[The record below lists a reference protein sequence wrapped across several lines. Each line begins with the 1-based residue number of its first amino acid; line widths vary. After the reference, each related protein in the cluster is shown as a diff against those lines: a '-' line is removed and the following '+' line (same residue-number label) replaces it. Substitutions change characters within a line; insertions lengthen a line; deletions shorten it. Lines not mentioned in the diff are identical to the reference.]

1 MAPMLSWLRAFLRWP
16 YAFAVCLSLAVGATA
31 IYFSQD
37 VNVGLK
43 DPEGFLG
50 PAYIRLP
57 MIGIGIFA
65 LGLAPQAI
73 HRYGLRNTFSGMRSI
88 VRAEWTLKRI
98 AYAATGM
105 LSFYICYVSYRN
117 LKSYLPLI
125 GGNTIH
131 DRALFELDH
140 FLFFGNNPAEVLH
153 GFFGTTVAA
162 QVLAILYVL
171 YLPFVPITVGAVL
184 VLHRDLT
191 VGAWYATAV
200 SLNWVLGTIS
210 YYSLPSLGPAFYE
223 PQRFADLPDNGAA
236 QLQNSLF
243 RGAFGFKEDPHGDKI
258 CGIAGFASLHVSVV
272 FTLALFLHYAGLA
285 RAIRY
290 AAWAYLGCTI
300 LATLYLGWHY
310 IADDIGG
317 LVIGWLAV
325 MIGAWVTGNSKWQ
338 KRRRLAAEQAET
350 DKLAEERAHTDYDA
364 LPPADETVAV
374 AKPLG

>member
-1 MAPMLSWLRAFLRWP
+1 MTFMLSWPRAFLRWP
-16 YAFAVCLSLAVGATA
+16 YAFAFCLSLAVGATA
-31 IYFSQD
+31 ICYSQEY
-37 VNVGLK
+37 NVGLK

-57 MIGIGIFA
+57 MIAALIFA
-65 LGLAPQAI
+65 VAIVPQAVY
-73 HRYGLRNTFSGMRSI
+73 RYGFRRLVPGVKTI
-88 VRAEWTLKRI
+88 VRDEWTLKRVAHI
-98 AYAATGM
+98 ATGM

-125 GGNTIH
+125 GGDTIH

-153 GFFGTTVAA
+153 DVLGTSVAA
-162 QVLAILYVL
+162 IVLSILYVL

-184 VLHRDLT
+184 VLHRDFT

-223 PQRFADLPDNGAA
+223 PQRFADLPDNSAT
-236 QLQNSLF
+236 QLQMSLL
-243 RGAFGFKEDPHGDKI
+243 RGAFNFKEDPQGDSI
-258 CGIAGFASLHVSVV
+258 FGIAGFASLHVSVV
-272 FTLALFLHYAGLA
+272 FTACLFLHYARINRVVRLT
-285 RAIRY
+285 
-290 AAWAYLGCTI
+290 AWVYLGFTI

-325 MIGAWVTGNSKWQ
+325 AIGAFVTGNTRRQ
-338 KRRRLAAEQAET
+338 KRKRLAAEQAG
-350 DKLAEERAHTDYDA
+350 HG
-364 LPPADETVAV
+364 DELIDRVDGKTA
-374 AKPLG
+374 APEPSM